1 MRSGYFDDAKPSA
14 FQVKCPDPVLGRD
27 LRGLVAFRLVHRGR
41 RADGVG
47 YRDILAVVQTNPAK
61 CRQWRGPTYQIQ
73 VQNPGRVEKG
83 VASILLNGKP
93 VPGGTLPPQPA
104 GSVNQV
110 LVEMD

>member
-61 CRQWRGPTYQIQ
+61 CRQRIVELFRGQ
-73 VQNPGRVEKG
+73 VQ
-83 VASILLNGKP
+83 
-93 VPGGTLPPQPA
+93 A
-104 GSVNQV
+104 G
-110 LVEMD
+110 